1 MLFRRDIVPI
11 SSTLVVKMTQI
22 LCQETMPRNP
32 VEALVDF
39 EKTVDLDPEEVDYAL
54 AFAEIPPVFGRRPVS

>member
-1 MLFRRDIVPI
+1 
-11 SSTLVVKMTQI
+11 
-22 LCQETMPRNP
+22 MPRNP